1 MVYWLQRIDVD
12 GHRTASEF
20 RKRRGNGM
28 ETYIA
33 LLRGINVGGN
43 RPVSMAEL
51 KALFKENG
59 FENVSTYIQSGNVIF
74 SGTAGCRDELRRK
87 CADMIAARF
96 GFEVPVAVIPAP
108 ELKDALNHAP
118 DWWGKDKDAKHNA
131 IFVIPPATPEDV
143 FREVGGIKPEY
154 EKAEAYGSVIFWS
167 APMATFSR
175 TRLMRVVG
183 SGVYGN
189 ITIRNANTTKKLRDL
204 AGG

>member
-1 MVYWLQRIDVD
+1 
-12 GHRTASEF
+12 
-20 RKRRGNGM
+20 M

-43 RPVSMAEL
+43 RPVPMAEL
-51 KALFKENG
+51 KTLFEKNG

-74 SGTAGCRDELRRK
+74 SGPAGRRDEIRQQ

-96 GFEVPVAVIPAP
+96 GFEVPVAVISAR
-108 ELKDALNHAP
+108 ELKEALDNAP
-118 DWWGKDKDAKHNA
+118 DWWGEDKDAKHNA

-143 FREVGGIKPEY
+143 FREVGGIRPEY
-154 EKAEAYGSVIFWS
+154 EKAEAYGCVIFWS
-167 APMATFSR
+167 APMATFTR

-183 SGVYGN
+183 SGVYGS

>member
-1 MVYWLQRIDVD
+1 
-12 GHRTASEF
+12 
-20 RKRRGNGM
+20 M

-51 KALFKENG
+51 KALFEESG

-74 SGTAGCRDELRRK
+74 SGPAGRQDAIRQQ
-87 CADMIAARF
+87 CADIIAARF
-96 GFEVPVAVIPAP
+96 GFEVPVAVISAQ
-108 ELKDALNHAP
+108 ELKDALDHAP

-143 FREVGGIKPEY
+143 FREVGGTKPEY
-154 EKAEAYGSVIFWS
+154 EKAEAYGSMIFWS
-167 APMATFSR
+167 APMVTFSR

-204 AGG
+204 AGV

>member
-1 MVYWLQRIDVD
+1 
-12 GHRTASEF
+12 
-20 RKRRGNGM
+20 M

-33 LLRGINVGGN
+33 LLRGINVGGS

-51 KALFKENG
+51 KALFEENG

-74 SGTAGCRDELRRK
+74 SGPAGRRDEIRQK

-96 GFEVPVAVIPAP
+96 GFEVPVAVISAQ
-108 ELKDALNHAP
+108 ELKEALDHAP
-118 DWWGKDKDAKHNA
+118 VWWDKDKDAKHNA
-131 IFVIPPATPEDV
+131 IFVIPPTTPEDV
-143 FREVGGIKPEY
+143 FREVGGIRPEY
-154 EKAEAYGSVIFWS
+154 EKAEAYDSVIFWS
-167 APMATFSR
+167 APIATFSR

-204 AGG
+204 AES